1 MKVEK
6 DLSSTSKT
14 KLPSHF
20 LMRQTV
26 TMEKDASSSSSKKRK
41 LIELMKKTRFV
52 EVCCLCHCYL
62 C

>member
-26 TMEKDASSSSSKKRK
+26 TMEKDASSSSKKRK
-41 LIELMKKTRFV
+41 LIEMMKNTRFG
-52 EVCCLCHCYL
+52 EVCCLYHCYL

>member
-6 DLSSTSKT
+6 DLSSMSKT

-20 LMRQTV
+20 LMRQIV
-26 TMEKDASSSSSKKRK
+26 TMEKDASSASKKRK
-41 LIELMKKTRFV
+41 LIEMMKKTRFG
-52 EVCCLCHCYL
+52 EVCCLYHCYL